1 MLNRPEKGN
10 CLTIN
15 QTGLLEHNLKLL
27 IAQIAGCVSDAPYYY
42 TLNSRNWV
50 FSIMITLPI
59 HETFQQT
66 IQGEGYWVG
75 TPVDFIR
82 LSGCPVQCPWCDTGY
97 ADGGVGLPR
106 QMRSASE
113 LIAELRSPRVVI
125 SGGEPMIYPQL
136 PDFVKMIEATGRQVS
151 IETSGAFWQPIP
163 DSAWVTLSPKEHVSA
178 KYPVVQPLWQRANEI
193 KLVIATGSE
202 LDFYHH
208 HLPPQPLIPV
218 FLQPE
223 WTQIDYTLPLVLQLL
238 QQFPNYRL
246 SLQLHKYVGVP

>member
-1 MLNRPEKGN
+1 M
-10 CLTIN
+10 
-15 QTGLLEHNLKLL
+15 
-27 IAQIAGCVSDAPYYY
+27 
-42 TLNSRNWV
+42 
-50 FSIMITLPI
+50 MMTLPI

-82 LSGCPVQCPWCDTGY
+82 LAGCPVQCPWCDTGY
-97 ADGGVGLPR
+97 SDGGRGLPR
-106 QMRSASE
+106 QIRSVAE

-125 SGGEPMIYPQL
+125 SGGEPMLYPQL
-136 PDFVKMIEATGRQVS
+136 PDFVTMIEMTGRQVS

-163 DSAWVTLSPKEHVSA
+163 NSAWVTLSPKTHVSA
-178 KYPVVQPLWQRANEI
+178 QYPVVESMWQRANEI

-202 LDFYHH
+202 LEFYQNQ
-208 HLPPQPLIPV
+208 LTAQPSIPV

-223 WTQIDYTLPLVLQLL
+223 WTQINETLPLVLKLL
-238 QQFPNYRL
+238 QKYPNYRL